1 MKLNFTALAMTLG
14 GRSNGSGPTVD
25 RPGFR
30 DFGPVLGT
38 SDDGDPV
45 VWPTPSLE
53 RAGNV
58 VCFGASGTGKSALIG
73 NALAQE
79 IARGRAELPLDR
91 QPAALVIVPK
101 SDFRQILEQATA
113 AIAPATLGNLVC
125 LNPFSSTGFPF
136 NLNRL
141 DWGDTPVEIRAW
153 QLSTLVAE
161 VSTSTGLLRSG
172 SANAGA
178 RQIDVLTN
186 LLLAALTVDDPRANV
201 LLAYDAL
208 MTPHGLHRL
217 AALTSSARARSFLET
232 TKLGDELAASCAAR
246 LRMAFAATSSLERM
260 MGCDSC
266 IQLADLTRAGRLCL
280 LDLGRPFGGMPGLQ
294 IFWASLLAA
303 LAIDHAL
310 ARPSPFADG
319 HHLRIVIDEVQIVA
333 PVLAP
338 RAEALLTTGRARAV
352 SSVYI
357 SQGTALIHRASDA
370 LIPTLLTNC
379 PTKLVGRLSA
389 ADAEL
394 LASDQTPTPGN
405 TERPKFLRER
415 FAAAVSNL
423 PDRRFFHLEPGR
435 RRRFSSAP
443 IDLARFEAAAE
454 AEAARIAAAETRL
467 ALPENTP
474 PRATLAEL
482 TPAFD
487 RPRPRRQTVRQ
498 ETARPTERGAADG
511 GDLRTATPR
520 SRWG

>member
-1 MKLNFTALAMTLG
+1 MKLNFTPLALSRRPLQGVPSADHPGHSDQGPLLG
-14 GRSNGSGPTVD
+14 V
-25 RPGFR
+25 
-30 DFGPVLGT
+30 
-38 SDDGDPV
+38 SDDGQAV
-45 VWPTPSLE
+45 RWPTPAPE

-73 NALAQE
+73 NALAQK
-79 IARGRAELPLDR
+79 IARGQTDLPPEQ
-91 QPAALVIVPK
+91 QPAALIIIPK

-113 AIAPATLGNLVC
+113 ALAPATLGNLVC
-125 LNPFSSTGFPF
+125 LNPFSATGFPF
-136 NLNRL
+136 NLNRF
-141 DWGDTPVEIRAW
+141 DWGDTPVEICAW

-178 RQIDVLTN
+178 RQIDVLSN
-186 LLLAALTVDDPRANV
+186 LLLAALTVDDPRASV

-208 MTPHGLHRL
+208 VTPRGLERL
-217 AALTSSARARSFLET
+217 AALTRSSRARGFLGA
-232 TKLGDELAASCAAR
+232 TKLGDELAVSCAAR
-246 LRMAFAATSSLERM
+246 LRMAFAATDSLERM

-266 IQLADLTRAGRLCL
+266 IRLADLTAAGRLCL

-310 ARPSPFADG
+310 ARPSPFVRG

-333 PVLAP
+333 PVLAS
-338 RAEALLTTGRARAV
+338 RAEALLTTGRSRAV

-379 PTKLVGRLSA
+379 PTKLIGRLAA

-394 LASDQTPTPGN
+394 LASDQTPIPGN

-423 PDRRFFHLEPGR
+423 PDRRFFHLEPAR
-435 RRRFSSAP
+435 RRRFTSTP
-443 IDLARFEAAAE
+443 IDLTRFEAAAE
-454 AEAARIAAAETRL
+454 AEATLIAAAEARF
-467 ALPENTP
+467 ALPATTP
-474 PRATLAEL
+474 PRTTLAEL
-482 TPAFD
+482 TPEFNES
-487 RPRPRRQTVRQ
+487 RPRRRAVQPAPLTTSDPGSGGHG
-498 ETARPTERGAADG
+498 TARSPD
-511 GDLRTATPR
+511 PR